1 MPGSSP
7 RRRGAVTCV
16 LILLLCGPAAC
27 GSEPSPHSGSSTPS
41 LSVSAASSLTAAFT
55 AYGEKFTD
63 ADAKFSFGGS
73 DDLAAQIRQ
82 GIHPDVFASAN
93 TSLPDDLYRA
103 GLVEKPTVFAGN
115 RFVIAVPSDD
125 DSIHSVADLAEPGV
139 TIAAGSPSVPIGSYT
154 RESLARLPA
163 GEAEAIEGNIASN
176 EPDVAGIVGK
186 LTQGAVDAAF
196 VYVTDV
202 KATNGKLRAIEL
214 PASLQPVVAYGAAV
228 VKGSEHPAQ
237 AEAFIHGL
245 LHGAG
250 RKALDDAGF
259 LPPPAGAG

>member
-1 MPGSSP
+1 MPSFSP
-7 RRRGAVTCV
+7 RLRGALPAV
-16 LILLLCGPAAC
+16 LVALACGLAAC
-27 GSEPSPHSGSSTPS
+27 GSDSSSGSGTPS

-55 AYGEKFTD
+55 AYGKQFTD
-63 ADAKFSFGGS
+63 ADVKLSFGGS

-103 GLVEKPTVFAGN
+103 GLVERPTVFAGN
-115 RFVIAVPSDD
+115 RFVIAVPAGD
-125 DSIHSVADLAEPGV
+125 DSIHSVADLAKPGV
-139 TIAAGSPSVPIGSYT
+139 TIAAGSPTVPIGSYT
-154 RESLARLPA
+154 RESLGRLPA

-186 LTQGAVDAAF
+186 LTQGAVDAGF

-202 KATNGKLRAIEL
+202 QATNGKLRAIEL
-214 PASLQPVVAYGAAV
+214 PRSLQPVVAYGLAV
-228 VKGSEHPAQ
+228 VKGSKHPQQ
-237 AEAFIHGL
+237 AKAFIGGL

-250 RKALDDAGF
+250 QKALDAAGF